1 MVRVKSP
8 RKSETTMTEVV
19 LPNDTNPM
27 GMLQGGRLVQW
38 MDLASAICAQTHAD
52 QICVTYSIDSLKFM
66 ATARVGDIITIKAKM
81 TRAFR
86 TSMEIFV
93 QAWSKEVLTKR
104 KKLINEAFFTFVAI
118 NDKATSI
125 PVPGIKPK
133 TEEELKE
140 YKNAEI
146 RRNFRMKDLL

>member
-140 YKNAEI
+140 YENAEI

>member
-1 MVRVKSP
+1 MARAKTP
-8 RKSETTMTEVV
+8 KFSETTMTEVV

-66 ATARVGDIITIKAKM
+66 AAARVGDIITIKAKV

-93 QAWSKEVLTKR
+93 QAHSKEVLTR
-104 KKLINEAFFTFVAI
+104 KKRLINQAFFTFVAI

-125 PVPGIKPK
+125 PVPGIKPV
-133 TEEELKE
+133 TAEEIKE
-140 YKNAEI
+140 YENAEK
-146 RRNFRMKDLL
+146 RRNYRMKDLL